1 MQGTEIC
8 SLLDSYVQAQVR
20 QKKRSQFM
28 TVGNARQSMLTNT
41 NTSTGG
47 WNWAEAEKAGGPVR
61 K

>member
-1 MQGTEIC
+1 
-8 SLLDSYVQAQVR
+8 
-20 QKKRSQFM
+20 M